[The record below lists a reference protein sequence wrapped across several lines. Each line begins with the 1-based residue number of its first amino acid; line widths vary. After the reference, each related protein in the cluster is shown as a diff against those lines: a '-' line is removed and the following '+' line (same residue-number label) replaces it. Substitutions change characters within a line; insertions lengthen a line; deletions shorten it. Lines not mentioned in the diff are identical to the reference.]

1 MCEGAE
7 NEKDDKEKDEIR
19 YDLIDKQTKI
29 LLGIE
34 ESDLDHLRSQKKG
47 VLKHNLYLSLQKTD
61 YVHTS
66 EFLDT
71 AEKQVLLDQRR
82 FLRNKYD
89 KIKSDLEAAS
99 TTNEVRS
106 LDLSL

>member
-1 MCEGAE
+1 MCEGIP
-7 NEKDDKEKDEIR
+7 NEKPEIR
-19 YDLIDKQTKI
+19 YDLISKQDKLI
-29 LLGIE
+29 LGIIDIE

-47 VLKHNLYLSLQKTD
+47 VLKNNLYLSLQKTD

-82 FLRNKYD
+82 LLRDKYD
-89 KIKSDLEAAS
+89 KIKSDLEEAS
-99 TTNEVRS
+99 TTNEVQA

>member
-1 MCEGAE
+1 MCEGVE
-7 NEKDDKEKDEIR
+7 NEKPEIR

-29 LLGIE
+29 LLGIVDIE

-61 YVHTS
+61 HVHTS

-71 AEKQVLLDQRR
+71 AEKQILLDQRR
-82 FLRNKYD
+82 LLRDKYD

-99 TTNEVRS
+99 TTNEVQA

>member
-1 MCEGAE
+1 MCEGIP
-7 NEKDDKEKDEIR
+7 NEKPEIK
-19 YDLIDKQTKI
+19 YDLISKQDKLI
-29 LLGIE
+29 LGIVDIE
-34 ESDLDHLRSQKKG
+34 ESDLDHLRGQKKG

-61 YVHTS
+61 HVHTS

-82 FLRNKYD
+82 LLRDKYD
-89 KIKSDLEAAS
+89 KIKSDLEEAS
-99 TTNEVRS
+99 TTNEVQA

>member
-1 MCEGAE
+1 MCEGVE
-7 NEKDDKEKDEIR
+7 NEKPEIR

-29 LLGIE
+29 LLGIVDIE

-82 FLRNKYD
+82 LLKDKYD

-99 TTNEVRS
+99 TTNEVQA

>member
-1 MCEGAE
+1 MCEGVE
-7 NEKDDKEKDEIR
+7 NEKPEIR

-29 LLGIE
+29 LLGIVDVE
-34 ESDLDHLRSQKKG
+34 DSDLDHLRSQKKG

-82 FLRNKYD
+82 LLRDKYD
-89 KIKSDLEAAS
+89 RIKSDLEEAS
-99 TTNEVRS
+99 TANEVQA
-106 LDLSL
+106 LNLSL